1 MRNKRTYPYQS
12 DDTSIRLKSLR
23 NKLGLSQ
30 TELAEVFSI
39 PRRTLEAW
47 ETTNPANHNPAPE
60 YVLTLLEKVVECEE
74 AIKRMREEI

>member
-1 MRNKRTYPYQS
+1 MRNKRTYAHRP

-30 TELAEVFSI
+30 VELAEDFSI

-60 YVLTLLEKVVECEE
+60 YVLRLLEKIVEYEE
-74 AIKRMREEI
+74 MIERMRREL